1 MLGGTCCQD
10 YGFAGQGALTELG
23 GGWQWGRGAEGDG
36 GPSSGGAAR
45 AGPGGPAP
53 RPASPSQ
60 AAGPG
65 PGLPSAPLF
74 PTPSDV
80 SHSPGSLCWKQFR
93 FCGRRAPRQGGR
105 AAPGAGAF
113 MTAGGAGRRGWA
125 GLCSICLHPGGQAAW
140 ALPPAGPLLPIYGRK
155 DPTPPCNSYSPA
167 RSPKPS
173 SPLLVTLRQEQGREP
188 AFQAPGSQT
197 NPTPGELGVGGMPG
211 PSSPGRKG
219 R

>member
-1 MLGGTCCQD
+1 M
-10 YGFAGQGALTELG
+10 G
-23 GGWQWGRGAEGDG
+23 GGSCRLWR
-36 GPSSGGAAR
+36 PSSQASKCLPSSR
-45 AGPGGPAP
+45 P
-53 RPASPSQ
+53 RPRAPVHTAVPNPQRRLPQPRVIVLETVSILWPPSSQ
-60 AAGPG
+60 AGRACC
-65 PGLPSAPLF
+65 S
-74 PTPSDV
+74 
-80 SHSPGSLCWKQFR
+80 
-93 FCGRRAPRQGGR
+93 GRRGLYDS
-105 AAPGAGAF
+105 
-113 MTAGGAGRRGWA
+113 AGGAGRRGWA

-197 NPTPGELGVGGMPG
+197 DPTQGELGVGGMPG